1 MLQGGC
7 QERGFRSG
15 TESVL
20 LVVGLGMACE
30 IARKEASEIYS
41 NMINTRNRLWDLLVS
56 SLGPENVQQNGP
68 QKDSDRLPNTLN
80 LSIRGLDSR
89 QLLAETADTLAA
101 SAGSACDSGG
111 VSVSSV
117 LRAMQV

>member
-1 MLQGGC
+1 M
-7 QERGFRSG
+7 
-15 TESVL
+15 L

-41 NMINTRNRLWDLLVS
+41 NMVYTRDKLLELLMS
-56 SLGPENVQQNGP
+56 SLGPDNIQINGP
-68 QKDSDRLPNTLN
+68 QKNSDRLPNTLN
-80 LSIRGLDSR
+80 VSIRGLDSR

-111 VSVSSV
+111 LSVSSV
-117 LRAMQV
+117 LKAMQVRFS